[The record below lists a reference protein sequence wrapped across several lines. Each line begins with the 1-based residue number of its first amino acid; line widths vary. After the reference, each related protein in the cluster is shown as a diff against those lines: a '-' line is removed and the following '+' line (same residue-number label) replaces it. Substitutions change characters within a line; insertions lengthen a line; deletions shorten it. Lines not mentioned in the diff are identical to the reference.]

1 MGRFGW
7 FLFTVVCLLAFTG
20 VMQAIVGIP
29 AVNVLL
35 SIIAVGVIV
44 NVMAF
49 YSVVEQYGGKLHD
62 SED

>member
-1 MGRFGW
+1 
-7 FLFTVVCLLAFTG
+7 
-20 VMQAIVGIP
+20 MQAIVGIP